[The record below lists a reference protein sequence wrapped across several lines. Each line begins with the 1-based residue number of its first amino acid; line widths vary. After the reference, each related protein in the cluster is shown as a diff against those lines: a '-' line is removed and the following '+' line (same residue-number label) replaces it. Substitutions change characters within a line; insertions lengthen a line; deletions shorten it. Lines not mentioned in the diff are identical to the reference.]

1 MLVLRL
7 NSKERYKE
15 GGVRLAEKTLIKN
28 LKKGKE
34 EAYEELVDTYGNR
47 LLRTCYLILKDKEE
61 AEDVVQETFIKIFQN
76 IPRFREDSGLYTWIY
91 SIALNIS
98 RDRLRKKKVNLSLED
113 EWLGE
118 NHVEIVAEKNMDR
131 EEVREELFA
140 MNILYREV
148 LVLFYFEELSIKE
161 ISYLLS
167 EKEGTIKSKLSRG
180 RSLLRKRLLKGGQ
193 FNG

>member
-1 MLVLRL
+1 M
-7 NSKERYKE
+7 
-15 GGVRLAEKTLIKN
+15 AEKTLIKN